1 MDVLFTSA
9 TLNSAFAIST
19 PKLSKKLMS
28 LSYHD
33 HHTTSA
39 INFGQQKIMTL
50 SQNTLLL
57 VTSDSGGCNAS
68 LYVQKKKKNE
78 HR

>member
-1 MDVLFTSA
+1 
-9 TLNSAFAIST
+9 
-19 PKLSKKLMS
+19 MS